1 MADPRWLNP
10 KVDPNDRPPGRSF
23 LGDPKMVNMMPA
35 GLARYSKPAKLAQ
48 PVVINRRRLSQIQ
61 RRDRTAV
68 RDRRACDSRR
78 QLH

>member
-1 MADPRWLNP
+1 MRFTRVKLRNVPLERFFVVHGTMADPRWLNP

-48 PVVINRRRLSQIQ
+48 PVVIN
-61 RRDRTAV
+61 
-68 RDRRACDSRR
+68 
-78 QLH
+78 